1 MIIMHPTFRRP
12 LRPTRSLKAAASQRG
27 IVLLEALVALLIFAV
42 GVLGLVGL
50 QATSVKQAAAA
61 EYRSTAVLQANDL
74 ISRMWTAD
82 RFATDW
88 NNQFDSATAGAGY
101 TAWKSAWA
109 NALPGAG
116 LTGNE
121 PKVSFK
127 AVPGGIAGTRGT
139 ILATIVIQWKAPS
152 DDDTRNYTVVAQL
165 DQPQK

>member
-1 MIIMHPTFRRP
+1 
-12 LRPTRSLKAAASQRG
+12 
-27 IVLLEALVALLIFAV
+27 VLLEALVALLIFAV

-74 ISRMWTAD
+74 ISRMWISD

-88 NNQFDSATAGAGY
+88 SNQFDSASSGAGY

-109 NALPGAG
+109 NALPGSDIS
-116 LTGNE
+116 GNE
-121 PKVSFK
+121 PQVSFVT
-127 AVPGGIAGTRGT
+127 VPGGIAGTRGT
-139 ILATIVIQWKAPS
+139 ILATIVIRWKTPS
-152 DDDTRNYTVVAQL
+152 DDEQRNYTVVAQL

>member
-1 MIIMHPTFRRP
+1 MHSTSRRP
-12 LRPTRSLKAAASQRG
+12 IRLVKAPATQRG

-42 GVLGLVGL
+42 GVLGLIGL

-88 NNQFDSATAGAGY
+88 SNQFDSATAGASY
-101 TAWKSAWA
+101 TAWKNAWSS
-109 NALPGAG
+109 ALPGAG
-116 LTGNE
+116 ITGNE
-121 PKVSFK
+121 PKVSFETV
-127 AVPGGIAGTRGT
+127 AGGIAGSRGT
-139 ILATIVIQWKAPS
+139 ILATVVIQWKAPS